1 MNPIPLETRQAIAL
15 AAVGYYYNRIVEQQ
29 YSPADQL
36 ESAWKIASTKS
47 PTLHTGL
54 RTPPDRAAARARLDY
69 ARAHV
74 VLKVTNDN
82 PPPFWNA
89 RVRTDFQQ
97 LISLNADEILA
108 YPLPGHIT
116 RVFAYQKGT
125 ANDRQ
130 ILAQIN
136 SDKLQGRSGRSVR
149 VNTITDDSKLFV
161 VPNIASTT
169 PLAAIGSAEFGART
183 FRLEGAVEGKP
194 EANKSIWEFVST
206 PNSGLGWVKR
216 TKN

>member
-1 MNPIPLETRQAIAL
+1 M
-15 AAVGYYYNRIVEQQ
+15 
-29 YSPADQL
+29 
-36 ESAWKIASTKS
+36 
-47 PTLHTGL
+47 
-54 RTPPDRAAARARLDY
+54 
-69 ARAHV
+69 
-74 VLKVTNDN
+74 LKVTNDN

-116 RVFAYQKGT
+116 RAFAYQKGT

-130 ILAQIN
+130 MLAQIN

-149 VNTITDDSKLFV
+149 VDTITDDSKLFV

-169 PLAAIGSAEFGART
+169 PLAAIGSADSVRVL